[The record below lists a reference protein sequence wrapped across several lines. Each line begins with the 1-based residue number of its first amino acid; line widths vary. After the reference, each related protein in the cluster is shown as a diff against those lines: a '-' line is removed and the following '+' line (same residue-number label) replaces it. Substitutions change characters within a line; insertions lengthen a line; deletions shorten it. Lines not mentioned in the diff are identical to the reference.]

1 MSNKKQSAIKLI
13 GSILIILFAGVMAA
27 ANAQTK
33 VKTDAQGNY
42 ITVKKE
48 RKAQEAKPAT
58 NTGKT
63 FTDATGKVYPVY
75 QSEKGNLFITRTSKS
90 GKEYKQYLKVE

>member
-13 GSILIILFAGVMAA
+13 GCILIILLVGFTTA

-42 ITVKKE
+42 VTVKKE
-48 RKAQEAKPAT
+48 RKERAATPAT
-58 NTGKT
+58 PTGKT
-63 FTDATGKVYPVY
+63 FTDAKGKVYPVY